1 MKQITKLFLT
11 LFLWGNLASAN
22 EQLVLIVSND
32 FNQTHGELTRYDKVN
47 HHYQLVGQAHTVNL
61 GRNGLAW
68 GLGLYNFKT
77 KPTEPVKREGDGK
90 APAGVFNITT
100 AFGYDE
106 TAPTKM
112 PYIQADKTLIC
123 VDDSLSKNYNK
134 IVELNPTKKPKSFEW
149 MKREDNLYQYGLV
162 IAHNTQAKKQ
172 AGSCIFFHIRKSKDA
187 PTAGCSAM
195 KEEELLTLLK
205 WLDPTKKPQVVQI
218 PRSYCS
224 QAQDLYPGIICP

>member
-22 EQLVLIVSND
+22 EQLVLIISND
-32 FNQTHGELTRYDKVN
+32 FNQTHGELTRYEKIN

-61 GRNGLAW
+61 GRKGLAW
-68 GLGLYNFKT
+68 GLGLHNFKT
-77 KPTEPVKREGDGK
+77 KPTEPVKQEGDGK
-90 APAGVFNITT
+90 APAGIFNITT

-134 IVELNPTKKPKSFEW
+134 IVELNQSKKPKSFEW

-162 IAHNTQAKKQ
+162 IAHNAQAKEQ

-195 KEEELLTLLK
+195 KKEELLTLLK

-218 PRSYCS
+218 PRGYCS
-224 QAQDLYPGIICP
+224 QAQDLYPGILCP